1 MVTSKYEEELWLK
14 VNNFSEKT
22 SRTKS
27 LRSTVSDCVS
37 TQLQRNID
45 GLASSFQE
53 QISNAELYKDHN
65 AAVKERLLHLFSVQ
79 DDLTRQTKDSN
90 IMLSSEEQ
98 ISSKIARKEPLD
110 AESQKMRRA
119 IVSKCHKVQS
129 LISTAEDRLALNKDI
144 FLCSTDHQH
153 GLSSVRA
160 SEYFNQWSKSP
171 TRNQQTAKGATQSL
185 FKTLTTGYD
194 RVREFDPLAEYI
206 SKEATSMAKIHE
218 GHRRRQQLPVK
229 QTVTKSRFGSK
240 TTISPRPT
248 SHLRSP
254 YTSRSKKPTES
265 TNTDIQLSTLE
276 RQKYLRQITNSL
288 SSSTKSGEIS
298 TKTFHLRGQM
308 IAQDNT
314 QAKIPDWRSKGRN
327 ELYSNLKGKQTSLV
341 KSTSPAVAKT
351 LFSSPIAGTTA
362 RPDWT
367 VTSERDKALLKVNI
381 PQQLKYIDHA
391 DAAKAALAKFGTTPE
406 KLAKGREAI
415 AHDEAQARVSL
426 KSPSARDNKLNTS
439 AASNAPAPQFGMT
452 KPPTAAAFPPLSTSS
467 PKPLS
472 QSLNQSKPTEPSTQT
487 RINVDYKSALAKFF
501 QANDPAKVVK
511 VDEYLSKYQ
520 GKEAEMFVSFAK
532 RYDKPNAL

>member
-1 MVTSKYEEELWLK
+1 
-14 VNNFSEKT
+14 
-22 SRTKS
+22 
-27 LRSTVSDCVS
+27 
-37 TQLQRNID
+37 
-45 GLASSFQE
+45 
-53 QISNAELYKDHN
+53 
-65 AAVKERLLHLFSVQ
+65 
-79 DDLTRQTKDSN
+79 
-90 IMLSSEEQ
+90 
-98 ISSKIARKEPLD
+98 
-110 AESQKMRRA
+110 
-119 IVSKCHKVQS
+119 
-129 LISTAEDRLALNKDI
+129 
-144 FLCSTDHQH
+144 
-153 GLSSVRA
+153 
-160 SEYFNQWSKSP
+160 
-171 TRNQQTAKGATQSL
+171 
-185 FKTLTTGYD
+185 
-194 RVREFDPLAEYI
+194 
-206 SKEATSMAKIHE
+206 
-218 GHRRRQQLPVK
+218 
-229 QTVTKSRFGSK
+229 
-240 TTISPRPT
+240 
-248 SHLRSP
+248 
-254 YTSRSKKPTES
+254 
-265 TNTDIQLSTLE
+265 
-276 RQKYLRQITNSL
+276 
-288 SSSTKSGEIS
+288 
-298 TKTFHLRGQM
+298 M
-308 IAQDNT
+308 IAQDNN

-415 AHDEAQARVSL
+415 AHDEAYARVSL
-426 KSPSARDNKLNTS
+426 TSPSARENKPKTS